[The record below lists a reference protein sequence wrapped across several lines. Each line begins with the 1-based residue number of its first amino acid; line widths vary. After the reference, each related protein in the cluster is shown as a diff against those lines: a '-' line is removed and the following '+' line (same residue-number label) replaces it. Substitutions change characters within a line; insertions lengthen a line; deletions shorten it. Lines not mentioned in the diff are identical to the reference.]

1 MLVLYLKISLLKL
14 FVLCL
19 TLFLYLSREYF
30 RYFKIFPFWKQNV
43 IFKNMLVFLP
53 FSIFEL
59 ILYISG
65 TYKLAINETFLGES
79 ACLSNPYSFL
89 VVQASSFLFIPLNL
103 TQSVRSHLVTL
114 PFILQPLCDLWNA
127 MPLHW
132 SSNVFYPYPC
142 LRKQAISLGVASI
155 LTMCLC

>member
-1 MLVLYLKISLLKL
+1 
-14 FVLCL
+14 
-19 TLFLYLSREYF
+19 
-30 RYFKIFPFWKQNV
+30 
-43 IFKNMLVFLP
+43 MLVFLP